1 MKKRNKIRLLFTCCY
16 LYGLSG
22 IPIKDTH
29 VKLLSTEKIFFSI
42 LFSVA
47 TILIVVVLIKN
58 YKKLLSYWQPKN
70 KQQEMAFLNHFTLCV
85 VFLISIAS
93 YGLVWRI

>member
-1 MKKRNKIRLLFTCCY
+1 MTNRNKIRILFICCF
-16 LYGLSG
+16 LYGLVG
-22 IPIKDTH
+22 VTIKAPLST
-29 VKLLSTEKIFFSI
+29 STEKMFFSAV
-42 LFSVA
+42 FSVSA
-47 TILIVVVLIKN
+47 FLIVIVLILN
-58 YKKLLSYWQPKN
+58 YKKLLSYWQPKD

>member
-1 MKKRNKIRLLFTCCY
+1 MKLKKLIIQVAP
-16 LYGLSG
+16 LS
-22 IPIKDTH
+22 T
-29 VKLLSTEKIFFSI
+29 STEKMFFSAA
-42 LFSVA
+42 FSVI
-47 TILIVVVLIKN
+47 TFLIVIVLILN
-58 YKKLLSYWQPKN
+58 YKKLLSYWQPKD